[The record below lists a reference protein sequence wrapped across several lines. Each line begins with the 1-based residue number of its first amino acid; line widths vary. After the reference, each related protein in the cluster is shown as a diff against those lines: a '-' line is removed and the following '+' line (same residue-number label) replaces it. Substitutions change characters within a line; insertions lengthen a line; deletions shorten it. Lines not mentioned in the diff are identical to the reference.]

1 MGCAWLHDDKLQLFK
16 LLTGGLLGC
25 RGWGVLVTVTPC
37 GPRAVGAR
45 GGDWGLRV
53 MRKQKRVPDETN
65 VSDLFAVRGATT
77 LPPAVN
83 HICVSHLQT
92 RRG

>member
-1 MGCAWLHDDKLQLFK
+1 MGWVAGRAWVAGVGAGV
-16 LLTGGLLGC
+16 GGGG
-25 RGWGVLVTVTPC
+25 RGGGVLATVTPC
-37 GPRAVGAR
+37 GPWAVGAR

-53 MRKQKRVPDETN
+53 IRKQEHVPDETN